1 MRTTWQ
7 ERLEFPRDAML
18 TTFDMSVPVSIAAV
32 NITTLLILIPYVW
45 AVREFSDAQQDEK
58 EMGWFET
65 SSDPSSIL
73 GFLAHTV
80 SFRSGLGCIA

>member
-7 ERLEFPRDAML
+7 ERLEFSTDTML
-18 TTFDMSVPVSIAAV
+18 TTFDMSVPVSMTAL
-32 NITTLLILIPYVW
+32 NITTLLILIQYVW

-58 EMGWFET
+58 GMGWIET
-65 SSDPSSIL
+65 CFDRSSIL

-80 SFRSGLGCIA
+80 SFRSGIG